1 MNHSSHN
8 LDPNSAQTEASGSEW
23 SNQRQEISASIRTY
37 MEMMGI
43 LQYHEMPATIN
54 VRYLTRYMPQNVSYS
69 PEKFRYLTFIP
80 RNVKYIC
87 YSRFT

>member
-1 MNHSSHN
+1 MKHSSYN
-8 LDPNSAQTEASGSEW
+8 LDPNSAQTKASGSEW

-69 PEKFRYLTFIP
+69 PEKIQVSHFDTM
-80 RNVKYIC
+80 KH
-87 YSRFT
+87 